1 MTEKGWKVLRILI
14 VDDEEDFSNSLS
26 EGLKSEGY
34 VVDIALNGEYAL
46 FLHDLYPYDFV
57 LLDLNLPDIDGLF
70 LCSKFREINPKLLIC
85 ILSARGEIA
94 EKVIG
99 LDQGADD
106 YLSKPIHFDEL
117 LARIRALCRRN
128 INVRK
133 PLVEIGQL
141 SIDINLR
148 FVYVG
153 ELRIVLNAKEYQIL
167 EYLTQNIGRLVPA
180 EELILHIW
188 GEEDALFSNSVR
200 TQISNLRSKLRKA
213 GVINPVIR
221 TAVNSGYTLVVE

>member
-1 MTEKGWKVLRILI
+1 LRILI

-26 EGLKSEGY
+26 EGLRSEGY
-34 VVDIALNGEYAL
+34 IVDIALNGENAL
-46 FLHDLYPYDFV
+46 FLHELYPYDLV

-70 LCSKFREINPKLLIC
+70 LCDKFRNINPNLLIC
-85 ILSARGEIA
+85 ILSARGEVFERID
-94 EKVIG
+94 G

-128 INVRK
+128 VNVRG

-141 SIDINLR
+141 SIDTNLR
-148 FVYVG
+148 MVYVG
-153 ELRIVLNAKEYQIL
+153 DLKIKFTAKEYQLL
-167 EYLTQNIGRLVPA
+167 EYLTRNVGRMIPA

-188 GEEDALFSNSVR
+188 GEEGALFSNSVR
-200 TQISNLRSKLRKA
+200 TQISYLRRKLRKA
-213 GVINPVIR
+213 GVTSPVIV
-221 TAVNSGYTLVVE
+221 TTINIGYTLVIE

>member
-1 MTEKGWKVLRILI
+1 MVKLNDRKRMESIEDIDRWRWGRLFKFLIWRFEERRLCRGHCLKWWICLVFARPIPLWLRT
-14 VDDEEDFSNSLS
+14 
-26 EGLKSEGY
+26 
-34 VVDIALNGEYAL
+34 
-46 FLHDLYPYDFV
+46 
-57 LLDLNLPDIDGLF
+57 IDGLF

-94 EKVIG
+94 EKIIG

-148 FVYVG
+148 FVYVD

-200 TQISNLRSKLRKA
+200 TQISNLRCKLRKA